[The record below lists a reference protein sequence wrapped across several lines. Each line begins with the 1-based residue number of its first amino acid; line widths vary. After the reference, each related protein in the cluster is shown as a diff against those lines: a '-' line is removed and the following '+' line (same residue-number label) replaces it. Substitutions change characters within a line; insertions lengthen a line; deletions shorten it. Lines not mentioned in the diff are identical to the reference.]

1 MPEAERKKLVA
12 GLLAEEQSVGKP
24 GGSDLKTLAKQVN
37 TAYLKNLSMTKKRA
51 RSILTGKTS
60 STSVC
65 SLTYSSWFY
74 LDLSVY
80 ESNRDSQRVI
90 TNLTR
95 QLDRSDFAS

>member
-1 MPEAERKKLVA
+1 MPLCVCVCVISAIRYGRMPEAERKKLVA

-60 STSVC
+60 STSVR
-65 SLTYSSWFY
+65 T
-74 LDLSVY
+74 LSHLQKPTFILIRRTPGW
-80 ESNRDSQRVI
+80 NC
-90 TNLTR
+90 
-95 QLDRSDFAS
+95 